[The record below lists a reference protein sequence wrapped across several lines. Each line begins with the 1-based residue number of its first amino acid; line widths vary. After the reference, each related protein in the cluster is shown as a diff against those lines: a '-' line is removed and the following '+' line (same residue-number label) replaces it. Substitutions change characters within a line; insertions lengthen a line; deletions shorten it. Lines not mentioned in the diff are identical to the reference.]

1 MMNEGVAKQE
11 GVLTIK
17 SPFPDNRDMFNNQD
31 PASFADA
38 EIVIPGREKPL
49 QLHRGILSR
58 ASEAFKGMFRCKA
71 SVHGPFSD
79 EAQQINGFF
88 EKTEGE
94 GAEAFVQWLRFCY
107 GAPLEVCNDNAVAL
121 LAMLPRLQLCNS
133 GGIQKMLEDYIIS
146 AAKTNFETGAAMLCR
161 SAHFEEFKSEQFS
174 AVGKA
179 LAQIVFTVKNLTAHR
194 ETIVDKC
201 LMQMPFEYLDVVQYG
216 SLHTDISEFAIR
228 RQYVLCND
236 EKLSMEMNIIIMKKC
251 DWKKL
256 NCTELKELFGLG
268 VISKEELADLSMERL
283 EKCEAHIKQL
293 NAQMKEEHDK
303 AQHYCGFFI
312 SCTLKYHSHNVSFDR

>member
-31 PASFADA
+31 SASFADA
-38 EIVIPGREKPL
+38 EIVVPGRDKPL

-58 ASEAFKGMFRCKA
+58 ASEALKVIFRCKA
-71 SVHGPFSD
+71 SVHGLFSD
-79 EAQQINGFF
+79 QARQINGFF
-88 EKTEGE
+88 EKNEGE

-107 GAPLEVCNDNAVAL
+107 GAPLEVCNDNAVA
-121 LAMLPRLQLCNS
+121 MLMIFPRLQLCNCES
-133 GGIQKMLEDYIIS
+133 VQKMIEDYIIS

-161 SAHFEEFKSEQFS
+161 FAQFEEFKGEQFS

-179 LAQIVFTVKNLTAHR
+179 VAQIIFATKNLTAHR

-216 SLHTDISEFAIR
+216 NIHTEISEFAIR
-228 RQYVLCND
+228 KQYVLCND
-236 EKLSMEMNIIIMKKC
+236 EKLSVEMKTIIMKKC

-256 NCTELKELFGLG
+256 NCAELKELFELC

-293 NAQMKEEHDK
+293 NAQMKEEQCR
-303 AQHYCGFFI
+303 AQHYCKSNLII
-312 SCTLKYHSHNVSFDR
+312 SFSM

>member
-11 GVLTIK
+11 GGLTIK
-17 SPFPDNRDMFNNQD
+17 SPFPDNRDMFNSQD
-31 PASFADA
+31 SACFADA

-49 QLHRGILSR
+49 QLHRGILCR

-71 SVHGPFSD
+71 SVHGLFSD
-79 EAQQINGFF
+79 EARQINGFL
-88 EKTEGE
+88 EMTEGE

-107 GAPLEVCNDNAVAL
+107 GAPLEVCNDTAVAL
-121 LAMLPRLQLCNS
+121 LMTLPLLQLCNCES
-133 GGIQKMLEDYIIS
+133 VQRMLEDYIIA

-161 SAHFEEFKSEQFS
+161 CAQFEEFKGEQFG

-179 LAQIVFTVKNLTAHR
+179 VAQIVFTAKNLASCR

-201 LMQMPFEYLDVVQYG
+201 LMQMPFEYLDIVQYG
-216 SLHTDISEFAIR
+216 NPRTDISEFAIR
-228 RQYVLCND
+228 KQYVLCND
-236 EKLSMEMNIIIMKKC
+236 EKLSAEMKTIIMKKC

-256 NCTELKELFGLG
+256 NCAELKELFGLG

-293 NAQMKEEHDK
+293 NAQLKEEHDK

-312 SCTLKYHSHNVSFDR
+312 SLHVR